1 MRFTFKRQSGD
12 AIEEIITALFAG
24 PEFQIA
30 VATKD
35 GYVSDGYC
43 VYIIAKKPPEW
54 ATFLRIDR
62 FLVAPPRFELGT
74 QGSSGLCST
83 GLSYS
88 AINNLLILPNRP
100 QLDNPADKLL

>member
-1 MRFTFKRQSGD
+1 M
-12 AIEEIITALFAG
+12 
-24 PEFQIA
+24 
-30 VATKD
+30 ATKD
-35 GYVSDGYC
+35 DYVSDAYC
-43 VYIIAKKPPEW
+43 VYIIAKKAARMGDLSEN
-54 ATFLRIDR
+54 RS